1 MAMAGDSNAA
11 VLHELKEIK
20 GLLQELLEVFS
31 SFSNDGLPLKA
42 QVPTS
47 ELLASVAAAAALIAR
62 DTARISSADL
72 SQRIQ
77 MAQVLSTELVRQFDA
92 YQHCIQRDQLESLAT
107 Q

>member
-1 MAMAGDSNAA
+1 MATDPSSD
-11 VLHELKEIK
+11 VLCELREIK
-20 GLLQELLEVFS
+20 DLLRELLEVFS

-47 ELLASVAAAAALIAR
+47 ELLASTAAAAALIAR

-72 SQRIQ
+72 NQRIQ

-107 Q
+107 P